1 MTRQQNNER
10 LRLQFAKKANE
21 VGQWTEQQLDTVTN
35 MGLQKGSLEDHLAK
49 LRTLEQEVAQY
60 RPNFDELEVYN
71 QEVQEAMIYENKHS
85 SYTMEVRLWLEI
97 TVQMPSFFEI
107 SEPETSDHASEVNKW
122 EVVFM

>member
-21 VGQWTEQQLDTVTN
+21 GGQWTEQQLDTGTN

-49 LRTLEQEVAQY
+49 LRKLEEEVAQY
-60 RPNFDELEVYN
+60 RQNFDELEVYN

-85 SYTMEVRLWLEI
+85 SYTMEVRLGSEI
-97 TVQMPSFFEI
+97 TVTNALI
-107 SEPETSDHASEVNKW
+107 CYNIRARETRSHVKG
-122 EVVFM
+122 

>member
-1 MTRQQNNER
+1 MTEKWNDTQGLVPKRDTVLAAEMTRQQTNER
-10 LRLQFAKKANE
+10 LRLQFAEKANA

-60 RPNFDELEVYN
+60 RQNFDQLEVYN

-85 SYTMEVRLWLEI
+85 SYTMEVRLRSD
-97 TVQMPSFFEI
+97 MSF
-107 SEPETSDHASEVNKW
+107 
-122 EVVFM
+122 